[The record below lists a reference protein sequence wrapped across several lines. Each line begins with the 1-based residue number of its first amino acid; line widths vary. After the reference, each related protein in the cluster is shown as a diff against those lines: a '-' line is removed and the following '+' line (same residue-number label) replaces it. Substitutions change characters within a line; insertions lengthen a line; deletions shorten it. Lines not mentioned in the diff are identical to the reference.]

1 MAFVMDFLNNF
12 GINLSHDGSTTHPEG
27 VTQPEASR
35 PEADSPIHNIIII
48 GSGPAGYTAATYA
61 ARAELKPL
69 VFEGLESG
77 GNLMK
82 TTEVEN
88 YPGFHEGIMGPQLMN
103 NMRAQAERFGADLR
117 MDSADSVD
125 LTGDIKKVVAG
136 GVEYKA
142 RTVILATGAEPR
154 HLNVEGEDLLNG
166 RGVSYCATCD
176 GFFFKGK
183 DIAVIGGGDSAMEEA
198 DFLSTFGASVTIVHR
213 RDEFRASAIM
223 VERAKKNDK
232 IRFITNATVNRVLG
246 ENAVE
251 KLELKDTQ
259 TGELSTLEVQAMFVA
274 VGHDPRTDLVKG
286 QVALDS
292 AGYVKVEAPSTRTN
306 LPGVFAAGDIADPT
320 YQQAVTA
327 AGTGCRAALDAQH
340 YLAERSDSF
349 TSEIGSAHHLPV
361 DDTPGTAQ
369 EANTDGQ

>member
-1 MAFVMDFLNNF
+1 MALAMDFFNNF
-12 GINLSHDGSTTHPEG
+12 GINLSQDTSTSQHEG
-27 VTQPEASR
+27 HEGLTQPQSSR
-35 PEADSPIHNIIII
+35 PEEDSPIHNIIII

-69 VFEGLESG
+69 VFEGFESG

-88 YPGFHEGIMGPQLMN
+88 YPGFQDGIMGPQLMD

-117 MDSADSVD
+117 MEIAESVD

-136 GVEYKA
+136 GVEYQA

-198 DFLSTFGASVTIVHR
+198 DFLSTFGATVTIVHR

-223 VERAKKNDK
+223 VERAKKNNK

-246 ENAVE
+246 DNAVE
-251 KLELKDTQ
+251 KLELKDTR

-274 VGHDPRTDLVKG
+274 VGQDPRTDLVKG
-286 QVALDS
+286 QVNLDS
-292 AGYVKVEAPSTRTN
+292 AGYVEVDAPSTRTN

-340 YLAERSDSF
+340 YLAEHSDEF
-349 TSEIGSAHHLPV
+349 TSDIGSVPAPNP
-361 DDTPGTAQ
+361 TKP
-369 EANTDGQ
+369 